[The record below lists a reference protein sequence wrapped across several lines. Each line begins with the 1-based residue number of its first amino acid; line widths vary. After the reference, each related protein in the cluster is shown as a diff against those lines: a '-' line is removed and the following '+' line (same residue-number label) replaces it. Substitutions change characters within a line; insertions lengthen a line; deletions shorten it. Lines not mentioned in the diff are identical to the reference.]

1 MPDPGTL
8 GVPGAAPPVA
18 APGLIP
24 INYEQPSLPNTPS
37 LTTSSQDNAPVSG
50 LLADSI
56 VGTGQPPSGSYYPPS
71 SDGSILSQLPATGSS
86 DGGFDTPFDQTNAFS
101 SS

>member
-1 MPDPGTL
+1 MPNPGL
-8 GVPGAAPPVA
+8 SPIPGAAP

-24 INYEQPSLPNTPS
+24 INYEQPSLPTTPS
-37 LTTSSQDNAPVSG
+37 LTTSSQDKAPVSG

-56 VGTGQPPSGSYYPPS
+56 AGTDQPPSGSYYPPL

-86 DGGFDTPFDQTNAFS
+86 VGEVDTPFDLTNAFS
-101 SS
+101 FP